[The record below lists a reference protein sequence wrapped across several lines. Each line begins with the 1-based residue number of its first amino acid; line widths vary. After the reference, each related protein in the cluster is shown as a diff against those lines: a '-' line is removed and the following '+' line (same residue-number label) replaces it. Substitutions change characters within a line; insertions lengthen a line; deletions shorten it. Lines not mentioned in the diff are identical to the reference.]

1 MSAVFECGVY
11 NIQRMSLQAYTPRRV
26 WSVVIDSWCGSSSKV
41 YIDKINKENMME
53 GAIFE
58 FCTLHYKHRQEKHCL
73 HVWSPLPPDTQLD
86 YCCSPHLIKW
96 TLKRLA
102 VLPRCRALIRLI
114 AALLFI
120 LLNTKL
126 NCKILFNTSGSSSF
140 LSCWRCTQPAQKNG
154 TNPKR
159 CLWIERC
166 SVIVIIVSRVIC
178 IYGFQKLTIPLWH
191 VFFLWWLIIF
201 RKSINGIYSN

>member
-1 MSAVFECGVY
+1 MECKQIWWKVQSLYFVLYRMCTY
-11 NIQRMSLQAYTPRRV
+11 NI
-26 WSVVIDSWCGSSSKV
+26 C
-41 YIDKINKENMME
+41 
-53 GAIFE
+53 
-58 FCTLHYKHRQEKHCL
+58 RQIKRCL

-102 VLPRCRALIRLI
+102 VLPQCRALIRLI

-126 NCKILFNTSGSSSF
+126 NCKILFNTSSSSSF
-140 LSCWRCTQPAQKNG
+140 LSCSRCTQPAQKNG

>member
-1 MSAVFECGVY
+1 MEDAILSFVLSIPY
-11 NIQRMSLQAYTPRRV
+11 IQYCRM
-26 WSVVIDSWCGSSSKV
+26 I
-41 YIDKINKENMME
+41 
-53 GAIFE
+53 
-58 FCTLHYKHRQEKHCL
+58 HCL
-73 HVWSPLPPDTQLD
+73 HVWRPLPPDTQLD

-102 VLPRCRALIRLI
+102 VLPQCRALIRLI

-126 NCKILFNTSGSSSF
+126 NCKILFNTSSSSSF
-140 LSCWRCTQPAQKNG
+140 LSCSRCTQPAQKNG

-178 IYGFQKLTIPLWH
+178 IYGIKNWPSLCGMFS
-191 VFFLWWLIIF
+191 F
-201 RKSINGIYSN
+201 SDG